1 MDDGDFALLFRISFL
16 ICDCYPHTPKNKS
29 VCEIMTFATLM
40 KYKYILVEVRRFNT
54 IIAKLETYSHG
65 VRLVILD

>member
-1 MDDGDFALLFRISFL
+1 MMEILHFFLEFRSLCVIV
-16 ICDCYPHTPKNKS
+16 IPHTPKNKS